1 MSIKIAIDFGSVLFY
16 NHYHSKT
23 TSEGGTT
30 MNVQFK
36 KGVLDLCVLSMLKES
51 DQYGYEL
58 ANTLSELIQISD
70 GTVYPILRKLA
81 MDGMVTTYL
90 QESQSGPPRKY
101 YKLTGLGRKTL
112 TALLEEWL
120 TFSRSVNQ
128 IVGGD
133 GK

>member
-1 MSIKIAIDFGSVLFY
+1 
-16 NHYHSKT
+16 
-23 TSEGGTT
+23 

-58 ANTLSELIQISD
+58 ANTLSEIIQISD

-81 MDGMVTTYL
+81 TDGMVTTYL
-90 QESQSGPPRKY
+90 QESKSGPSRKY
-101 YKLTGLGRKTL
+101 YRLTGLGKKTL
-112 TALLEEWL
+112 VSLQQEWL

-133 GK
+133 AT

>member
-1 MSIKIAIDFGSVLFY
+1 
-16 NHYHSKT
+16 
-23 TSEGGTT
+23 

-58 ANTLSELIQISD
+58 ANTL
-70 GTVYPILRKLA
+70 
-81 MDGMVTTYL
+81 
-90 QESQSGPPRKY
+90 
-101 YKLTGLGRKTL
+101 
-112 TALLEEWL
+112 

-133 GK
+133 AQ

>member
-1 MSIKIAIDFGSVLFY
+1 
-16 NHYHSKT
+16 
-23 TSEGGTT
+23 

-36 KGVLDLCVLSMLKES
+36 KGVLDLCVLSMLKHG

-58 ANTLSELIQISD
+58 ASTLSEIVQISD

-81 MDGMVTTYL
+81 TDGMVTTYL

-101 YKLTGLGRKTL
+101 YKLTGLGQKTL
-112 TALLEEWL
+112 AALLAEWM
-120 TFSRSVNQ
+120 TFTQSVNQ

-133 GK
+133 IK

>member
-1 MSIKIAIDFGSVLFY
+1 MVLFY
-16 NHYHSKT
+16 NHYHRKT
-23 TSEGGTT
+23 TSEGGCT

-58 ANTLSELIQISD
+58 ASTLSELIQISD

>member
-1 MSIKIAIDFGSVLFY
+1 
-16 NHYHSKT
+16 
-23 TSEGGTT
+23 

-58 ANTLSELIQISD
+58 ANTLSEMIQISD

-81 MDGMVTTYL
+81 QDGLVTTYL

-112 TALLEEWL
+112 TALQQEWQS
-120 TFSRSVNQ
+120 FSRAVNH

-133 GK
+133 AS

>member
-1 MSIKIAIDFGSVLFY
+1 
-16 NHYHSKT
+16 
-23 TSEGGTT
+23 

-36 KGVLDLCVLSMLKES
+36 KGVLDLCVLSMLKTN

-58 ANTLSELIQISD
+58 ASTLSEIIQISD

-81 MDGMVTTYL
+81 TDGLVTTYL

-112 TALLEEWL
+112 EGLQEEWVS
-120 TFSRSVNQ
+120 FARSVDQ
-128 IVGGD
+128 IIGGVA
-133 GK
+133 K

>member
-1 MSIKIAIDFGSVLFY
+1 
-16 NHYHSKT
+16 
-23 TSEGGTT
+23 

-36 KGVLDLCVLSMLKES
+36 KGVLDLCVLSMLKNS

-58 ANTLSELIQISD
+58 ANTLSEIIQISD

-81 MDGMVTTYL
+81 TDGMVTTYL
-90 QESQSGPPRKY
+90 RESQSGPPRKY
-101 YKLTGLGRKTL
+101 YSLTGLGKKTL
-112 TALLEEWL
+112 VNLQQEWM

-133 GK
+133 SK

>member
-1 MSIKIAIDFGSVLFY
+1 V
-16 NHYHSKT
+16 
-23 TSEGGTT
+23 
-30 MNVQFK
+30 NVQFK
-36 KGVLDLCVLSMLKES
+36 KGVLDLCVLSMLKTS

-58 ANTLSELIQISD
+58 ASSLSEIIQISD

-81 MDGMVTTYL
+81 TDGLVTTYL

-101 YKLTGLGRKTL
+101 YRLTQLGRKTL
-112 TALLEEWL
+112 DNLQAEWV

-133 GK
+133 AR

>member
-1 MSIKIAIDFGSVLFY
+1 
-16 NHYHSKT
+16 
-23 TSEGGTT
+23 

-120 TFSRSVNQ
+120 MFSRSVNQ

>member
-1 MSIKIAIDFGSVLFY
+1 
-16 NHYHSKT
+16 
-23 TSEGGTT
+23 

-36 KGVLDLCVLSMLKES
+36 KGVLDLCVLSMLKTS

-58 ANTLSELIQISD
+58 ASSLSEIIQISD

-81 MDGMVTTYL
+81 TDGLVTTYL

-101 YKLTGLGRKTL
+101 YRLTQLGRKTL
-112 TALLEEWL
+112 DNLQAEWV

-133 GK
+133 AR

>member
-1 MSIKIAIDFGSVLFY
+1 
-16 NHYHSKT
+16 
-23 TSEGGTT
+23 
-30 MNVQFK
+30 MNVQNK
-36 KGVLDLCVLSMLKES
+36 KGVLYLCVLSMLKDS

-58 ANTLSELIQISD
+58 ANTLSALIQISD

-81 MDGMVTTYL
+81 TDGMVTTYL

-112 TALLEEWL
+112 AALLEEWL
-120 TFSRSVNQ
+120 TFTRSVNQ

>member
-1 MSIKIAIDFGSVLFY
+1 
-16 NHYHSKT
+16 
-23 TSEGGTT
+23 

-36 KGVLDLCVLSMLKES
+36 KGVLDLCVLSMLKDS

-120 TFSRSVNQ
+120 MFSRSVNQ
-128 IVGGD
+128 IVGGE

>member
-1 MSIKIAIDFGSVLFY
+1 
-16 NHYHSKT
+16 
-23 TSEGGTT
+23 

-58 ANTLSELIQISD
+58 ANTLSEIIQISD

-81 MDGMVTTYL
+81 TDGMVTTYL

-101 YKLTGLGRKTL
+101 YRLTGLGKKTL
-112 TALLEEWL
+112 ISLQQEWL

-133 GK
+133 IQ

>member
-1 MSIKIAIDFGSVLFY
+1 
-16 NHYHSKT
+16 
-23 TSEGGTT
+23 

-36 KGVLDLCVLSMLKES
+36 KGVLDLCVLSMLKHG

-58 ANTLSELIQISD
+58 ANTLSEIVQISD

-81 MDGMVTTYL
+81 TDGMVTTYL

-101 YKLTGLGRKTL
+101 YKLTGLGQKTL
-112 TALLEEWL
+112 VALLAEWMAF
-120 TFSRSVNQ
+120 TQSVNQ

-133 GK
+133 IK